1 MVSSPTEVTPSSMLE
16 PMEPHDQDDQ
26 PSISQL
32 VQIPISPGP
41 EPSGDG
47 NAAATSP
54 LPSPTSP
61 VVEMDGVSLLAI
73 HTPIHT
79 PTLFMSFD
87 PHSGFNLTNAGNT
100 ATPKTNTSMSITKKP
115 TKFRAR

>member
-1 MVSSPTEVTPSSMLE
+1 
-16 PMEPHDQDDQ
+16 
-26 PSISQL
+26 
-32 VQIPISPGP
+32 
-41 EPSGDG
+41 
-47 NAAATSP
+47 
-54 LPSPTSP
+54 
-61 VVEMDGVSLLAI
+61 MDGVSLLAI

-100 ATPKTNTSMSITKKP
+100 ATPETNTSMSITKKP